1 MLEQN
6 LISVGI
12 PVYNGEKTITRCLDS
27 ILAQTHRN
35 LEIIISDNNSNDR
48 TFEICRSYAELDSRI
63 ILIKQE
69 ANIGPAGNFA
79 YVFEKS
85 RGKYFCWVASDDM
98 RSSDFVEHNL
108 SFLENNPLAAA
119 STSPHKFFTGSF
131 EAVSGMPFSLSGS
144 LTSRVLDFLRDP
156 WNSHALFYSLYRRDC
171 LSSFPKLGQNFLGW
185 DWAII
190 FYVLQHGSM
199 DRIHEGLISLQTG
212 GQSDRS
218 DALRMSGVKG
228 IKLIY
233 PLSNFVH
240 FVLFSTFKRKPSLV
254 FKEFYP
260 LCILNLRIL
269 KYEYFLLKH
278 KLRIFLKKFNSYN

>member
-12 PVYNGEKTITRCLDS
+12 PVYNGEKTIARCLDS

-63 ILIKQE
+63 ILTKQDT
-69 ANIGPAGNFA
+69 NIGPAGNFA

-85 RGKYFCWVASDDM
+85 RGEYFCWVASDDM
-98 RSSDFVEHNL
+98 RSSDFLEHNL
-108 SFLENNPLAAA
+108 CFLERNSLAAA
-119 STSPHKFFTGSF
+119 STSPHKFISGSF
-131 EAVSGMPFSLSGS
+131 EAVNGKPFSLSGS
-144 LTSRVLDFLRDP
+144 LTNRILDFLRDP
-156 WNSHALFYSLYRRDC
+156 WNSHALFYSLYRRQC
-171 LSSFPKLGQNFLGW
+171 LCSFPKLGQNFLGW
-185 DWAII
+185 DWAVI
-190 FYVLQHGSM
+190 FYVLLHGSM
-199 DRIHEGLISLQTG
+199 NRIHEGLISLQTG

-228 IKLIY
+228 IKFIY

-240 FVLFSTFKRKPSLV
+240 FVLFSTLKHKPSLV
-254 FKEFYP
+254 FKEFNL
-260 LCILNLRIL
+260 LCLLNLRIL
-269 KYEYFLLKH
+269 NYEYLLLKH
-278 KLRIFLKKFNSYN
+278 KLRTYLKKFSSFN